1 MHGQTR
7 GHLPYNLPVR
17 TLLPLVMA
25 LSCAGSVKQGPT
37 VESGLASDSLQADTS
52 SKRIL
57 NEQRATISWRWSRG
71 DSWKTTARTSDKL
84 EHFVGGYLGTL
95 PLLVIGDASGWPWLS
110 DPVVVS
116 SVAGMAFLW
125 EVKDAYYNPENF
137 PSEREKARP
146 YHFVGDGFSWR
157 DMVASWAGVAAA
169 YGTIMLARYLAERR
183 DQ

>member
-1 MHGQTR
+1 M
-7 GHLPYNLPVR
+7 LS
-17 TLLPLVMA
+17 LLLLCQVIPE
-25 LSCAGSVKQGPT
+25 P
-37 VESGLASDSLQADTS
+37 DSLQVFQPANRTE
-52 SKRIL
+52 
-57 NEQRATISWRWSRG
+57 EQATIKWRWAKG
-71 DSWKTTARTSDKL
+71 DHWKTTAKMSDKI

-116 SVAGMAFLW
+116 SVASVAFLW

-137 PSEREKARP
+137 PSEREQARP

-169 YGTIMLARYLAERR
+169 YGTIMLARHLAERR
-183 DQ
+183 EQ

>member
-1 MHGQTR
+1 M
-7 GHLPYNLPVR
+7 LF
-17 TLLPLVMA
+17 LL
-25 LSCAGSVKQGPT
+25 LSQVIPE
-37 VESGLASDSLQADTS
+37 VVSDSLSQDTVPVS
-52 SKRIL
+52 QRETG
-57 NEQRATISWRWSRG
+57 NGQRAAIRWRWAKG
-71 DSWKTTARTSDKL
+71 DHWKTTARMSDKI
-84 EHFVGGYLGTL
+84 EHFVGGYIGTL
-95 PLLVIGDASGWPWLS
+95 PLLVLGDASGWPCLS

-116 SVAGMAFLW
+116 SVVATAFLW

-183 DQ
+183 EQ

>member
-1 MHGQTR
+1 MKITAPGPHNVPVILLLLAFQT
-7 GHLPYNLPVR
+7 L
-17 TLLPLVMA
+17 A
-25 LSCAGSVKQGPT
+25 LDRD
-37 VESGLASDSLQADTS
+37 SGLLVDSLPPDTV
-52 SKRIL
+52 RISQPGT
-57 NEQRATISWRWSRG
+57 NSQEPTAIKWRWAKG
-71 DSWKTTARTSDKL
+71 DSWKTTARMSDKV

-110 DPVVVS
+110 DEVVVS

-169 YGTIMLARYLAERR
+169 YGTIMLARYLAKRR
-183 DQ
+183 EQ